1 MEISKHQTLHKLA
14 NLFIHT
20 PPPCNDHTTASDA
33 LWADLTVLTRMG
45 ESFVSR
51 VAASLINVVEMQVIT
66 SLLREYEK
74 LAVAFNKEA
83 HKGAALKK
91 KLNLKNSH
99 LLCFNQLRLL

>member
-1 MEISKHQTLHKLA
+1 MEISKQQTLHKLA

-20 PPPCNDHTTASDA
+20 PPPCNDHTTASGAMWAA
-33 LWADLTVLTRMG
+33 LPVLTRMG
-45 ESFVSR
+45 ESVGSR
-51 VAASLINVVEMQVIT
+51 VAASLNNVVEMQVIT

-83 HKGAALKK
+83 HKGAALKE

-99 LLCFNQLRLL
+99 VLCFNKLRLL